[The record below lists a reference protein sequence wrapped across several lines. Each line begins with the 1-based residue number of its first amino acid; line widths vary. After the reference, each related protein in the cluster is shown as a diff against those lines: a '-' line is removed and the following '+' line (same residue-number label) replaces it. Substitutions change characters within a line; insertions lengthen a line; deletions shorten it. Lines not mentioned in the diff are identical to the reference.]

1 MSAKRHQARTLTLAV
16 SAVTLTALALTGCS
30 ASGPSS
36 ATSDDP
42 AADVPFGPST
52 PAAAGPLAS
61 VTWMLGGEPTTLDA
75 DIDATTADDT
85 VLANVCDRLMQVQP
99 DLSLGE
105 GIAESAEWVD
115 DTHVVFTIRQG
126 AEFHDGSPLTT
137 DDVLW
142 SMQRHA
148 AEGAAES
155 DEYGNVV
162 DMQKTGDNEITVT
175 TSQPDAIFVQ
185 AMAGDGGI
193 VWNPRVIE
201 AEGDKFG
208 KPGSAS
214 ACSGPY
220 EVTSWDAGA
229 QLTITKAANYWNPDR
244 AGLVDEI
251 VFRWADESAIVNSLT
266 TGEAQGAFLENA
278 AGAKAFLA
286 SDSVGVFQGP
296 STNAWV
302 LESTAKGALTDERL
316 RQALSLSLNREGI
329 AQSAFGGL
337 AEPWKTPVG
346 AGAWGYEQDAFQAA
360 YEALEGAPAEP
371 SDDDIAAA
379 KALVDEAGAPADPIV
394 VASNGSSAH
403 NVIANALVDAASKI
417 GLSAEILTVPAVQ
430 YGDLYSDEALRNQAD
445 LWPDEYYISKNDPIG
460 FYKNG
465 KSDAGVNFVGFTD
478 TEYDALVAEGY
489 AATDDAERA
498 EIAIKLQQKW
508 VDHAVWL
515 PVVATP
521 ATLVMSND
529 VTGVPSS
536 AAFIYYPWAADL
548 GSTEG

>member
-1 MSAKRHQARTLTLAV
+1 MRAHRHSARTLTLAA
-16 SAVTLTALALTGCS
+16 SAVTLTALVLTGCATGS
-30 ASGPSS
+30 PDSGDT
-36 ATSDDP
+36 AG
-42 AADVPFGPST
+42 AEVPFGPST
-52 PAAAGPLAS
+52 PAASGPLDT

-75 DIDATTADDT
+75 DVDATTADDT

-99 DLSLGE
+99 DLTLGE
-105 GIAESAEWVD
+105 GIAESAEWID

-126 AEFHDGSPLTT
+126 AQFHDGSPLTT
-137 DDVLW
+137 ADVLW

-148 AEGAAES
+148 EEGAAES
-155 DEYGNVV
+155 DEYANVV
-162 DMQKTGDNEITVT
+162 DMQQTAENQITVT

-201 AEGDKFG
+201 EAGDSFG
-208 KPGSAS
+208 KPGSPS

-220 EVTSWDAGA
+220 EVTSWDAGS
-229 QLTITKAANYWNPDR
+229 QLTITKTDTYWNPER
-244 AGLVDEI
+244 AGQVEEV
-251 VFRWADESAIVNSLT
+251 VFRWADESAIVNSIT

-278 AGAKAFLA
+278 AGAKAFLG

-302 LESTAKGALTDERL
+302 LETTAKGALTDVRL
-316 RQALSLSLNREGI
+316 RQALSLALNREGI
-329 AQSAFGGL
+329 AQSAFAGL

-346 AGAWGYEQDAFQAA
+346 TGAWGYEQEAFQAA
-360 YEALEGAPAEP
+360 YDALEGAPAEP
-371 SDDDIAAA
+371 SDEDLTAA
-379 KALVDEAGAPADPIV
+379 KALVKEAGAPLEPIV

-403 NVIANALVDAASKI
+403 NVIASALVDAAGKI
-417 GLSAEILTVPAVQ
+417 GLQAEILTVPAVQ
-430 YGDLYSDEALRNQAD
+430 YGDLYTDEALRNQAD

-465 KSDAGVNFVGFTD
+465 KSDASVNFAGFAD
-478 TEYDALVAEGY
+478 PEYDTLVAEGY
-489 AATDDAERA
+489 AATEDAERA
-498 EIAIKLQQKW
+498 QIAIELQAKW
-508 VDHAVWL
+508 VENAVWL

-521 ATLVMSND
+521 ATLVMSGD

-548 GSTEG
+548 GSTKG